1 MLEARMI
8 QYFDESV
15 KDTEQKTRILPFNL
29 DKLAH
34 IANLINLKD
43 ESEKK
48 DILELSKIETLRKED
63 LEKLSYLI
71 AFNSPVYIEIKEL
84 ITLLM
89 QNLPSNIFE
98 IQNKFND
105 YATPLLAV
113 SELYLKKIEYFL
125 NVSLKNPILYKTRTQ
140 TKIKEILM
148 ALEKYNTQ
156 MEEVIKQIHSIYMPK
171 NKIKASKDSH
181 AFYQKMSDIY
191 IKKIEE
197 QISNNIAFQVFLTKK
212 NYLIHSTMVK
222 TYDYLKSPRTYV
234 NEQELDNY
242 LEDVDIEYANL
253 TQNGKHNLKLFL
265 ITEQEFVI
273 NDTLIT
279 KEKSEKNN
287 IIKFP
292 QAS

>member
-1 MLEARMI
+1 MI

-253 TQNGKHNLKLFL
+253 TKNGKHNLKLFL